1 MRIRKAMLVVSSLLL
16 ALAMGCSS
24 ALKMFNDNP
33 LTNSLMSAVP
43 GLNQLQA
50 VGGAGALM
58 GLAKGKLPAIDFSK
72 LTNLV
77 PNIDKMIEQATKAGG
92 LPATLTNLSSLSST
106 FNKLGLSTDQSA
118 KLVPATTDFFTQKG
132 GAEVGNMLTGV
143 LK

>member
-1 MRIRKAMLVVSSLLL
+1 MKTRRALLVVSLLVL
-16 ALAMGCSS
+16 TLAMGCSS

-33 LTNSLMSAVP
+33 LTSSLMSAVP

-58 GLAKGKLPAIDFSK
+58 GLAKGKLPAVDFSK
-72 LTNLV
+72 LTSLV
-77 PNIDKMIEQATKAGG
+77 PHVDKMIEQAIKAGG
-92 LPATLTNLSSLSST
+92 LPSVLNSLASLTST
-106 FNKLGLSTDQSA
+106 FNKLGLSTDQVS

-132 GAEVGNMLTGV
+132 GAEVGNMLAGV